1 MLEQGKQKL
10 IILSGISG
18 SGKTT
23 IATDLCNKFEKHVRV
38 NRDDLRKQLVGK
50 LDQSYYKR
58 KDLNNLE
65 KQVTWLLFSEIR
77 HLLQHGYTVVVDNT
91 NLKESYIN
99 ELLSE
104 FQHLVEIE
112 LKFVQTSLKTCI
124 KRVLN
129 REVNKK
135 WWKFWE
141 KIDFDT
147 SYINKQH
154 NDFEKLLVKYWGKD
168 LLFPQTNTKIYNNT
182 SLVNTIICDLDGTL
196 CLYGDKNPYDRD
208 FENDELNYPV
218 YLVLRQ
224 WLNNNANKVIIFF
237 SGRNE
242 KFRKQTELFL
252 TKHFNTS
259 EYLLYMRPEKDQR
272 KDTIIKEEMFDKHIF
287 NKFYVD
293 FVIDDRKQV
302 KKLWEKLGIFVFDVN
317 QNDKEF

>member
-23 IATDLCNKFEKHVRV
+23 IATDLCNKFEKHIRV

-58 KDLNNLE
+58 KDLNSLE
-65 KQVTWLLFSEIR
+65 KQVTFLLFSQIR
-77 HLLQHGYTVVVDNT
+77 HLLQHGYTVLVDNT
-91 NLKESYIN
+91 HLKESYIN

-112 LKFVQTSLKTCI
+112 LKFIQTSLGICI

-135 WWKFWE
+135 WWEFW
-141 KIDFDT
+141 KKVDFDT
-147 SYINKQH
+147 SYIIKQH
-154 NDFEKLLVKYWGKD
+154 NDFEKLLIKYWGKD
-168 LLFPQTNTKIYNNT
+168 LIFPQVNTKIYNNT
-182 SLVNTIICDLDGTL
+182 SLINTIICDLDGTL
-196 CLYGDKNPYDRD
+196 CLYGNRNPYDRD

-224 WLNNNANKVIIFF
+224 WLNDNPDKVITFF

-242 KFRKQTELFL
+242 KFRNQTEIFL
-252 TKHFNTS
+252 TKYFDTS

-272 KDTIIKEEMFDKHIF
+272 KDTIVKEEMFNNYVL
-287 NKFYVD
+287 NKYYVD
-293 FVIDDRKQV
+293 FAVDDRKQV
-302 KKLWEKLGIFVFDVN
+302 KRLWEKLGIFVFDVN

>member
-23 IATDLCNKFEKHVRV
+23 IATDLCNKFEKHIRV
-38 NRDDLRKQLVGK
+38 NRDDLRKQLIGK

-58 KDLNNLE
+58 RDLSSLE
-65 KQVTWLLFSEIR
+65 KQVTWLLFAQIR

-91 NLKESYIN
+91 HLKESYIN

-112 LKFVQTSLKTCI
+112 LKFIQTPLGTCI
-124 KRVLN
+124 KRVLK
-129 REVNKK
+129 RETNKK

-141 KIDFDT
+141 KVDFDT
-147 SYINKQH
+147 SYIIKQH

-168 LLFPQTNTKIYNNT
+168 LVFPQTNTKIYNNT
-182 SLVNTIICDLDGTL
+182 SLVSTVICDLDGTL
-196 CLYGDKNPYDRD
+196 CLYGDRNPYDRD
-208 FENDELNYPV
+208 FENDKLNYPV
-218 YLVLRQ
+218 YIVLRQ
-224 WLNNNANKVIIFF
+224 WLNNKDKVIIFF

-252 TKHFNTS
+252 AKYFDTS

-272 KDTIIKEEMFDKHIF
+272 KDTIIKEEMFINYVL

-293 FVIDDRKQV
+293 FVIDDRMCV
-302 KKLWEKLGIFVFDVN
+302 IRNVWHKLGLFCFCVN
-317 QNDKEF
+317 QGFVEF